1 MNKVILITS
10 LLVIFS
16 LSLLLINKDNTFQM
30 SAKEETAKE
39 ETAKEET
46 AKNETAKNETAKE
59 ETREET
65 PKNCIN
71 RDWKIDESRNI

>member
-30 SAKEETAKE
+30 SAKEETTKE
-39 ETAKEET
+39 ETDIE
-46 AKNETAKNETAKE
+46 ETAKNETAKE

-65 PKNCIN
+65 AKNCKY
-71 RDWKIDESRNI
+71 RDWKIDESKNI

>member
-39 ETAKEET
+39 ETL
-46 AKNETAKNETAKE
+46 E
-59 ETREET
+59 ETRELT
-65 PKNCIN
+65 ANYSY
-71 RDWKIDESRNI
+71 DL